1 MLTRT
6 TEFYE
11 TLPSKC
17 CDTCGEPLEEMAD
30 CYTSTCTKCK
40 GHTFYPLSPIIP
52 GPTAHPE

>member
-1 MLTRT
+1 MRT
-6 TEFYE
+6 TEFYD

-30 CYTSTCTKCK
+30 CYTSTCTQCK
-40 GHTFYPLSPIIP
+40 GQTFYPLSPIS